1 MAYSE
6 DIRLQRM
13 GLIQLPVCD
22 ENEVV
27 GEEDFITRANLYGKL
42 KDSALTDNKPLLE
55 TKLPLKPPNIL
66 VIDNVFPATYQSQ

>member
-1 MAYSE
+1 MADSE

-13 GLIQLPVCD
+13 GLVQLPVSD

-42 KDSALTDNKPLLE
+42 KDSVLTDNKA
-55 TKLPLKPPNIL
+55 
-66 VIDNVFPATYQSQ
+66 F